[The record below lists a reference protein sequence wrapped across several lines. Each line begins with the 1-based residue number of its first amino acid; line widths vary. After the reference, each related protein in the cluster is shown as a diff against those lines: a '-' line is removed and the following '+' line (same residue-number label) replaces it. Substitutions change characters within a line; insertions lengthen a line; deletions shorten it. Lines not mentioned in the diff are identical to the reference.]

1 MKEEQCTRLGNIA
14 AVFSGLAPYGRSPV
28 KQGDFEM
35 RLIGPK
41 DLQDGSV
48 VLHGIEAVTV
58 QDLAKVAEY
67 RVTANDLLLTL
78 RGGNSKTAVCDPEVS
93 GFYAGPNLAV
103 IRLFP
108 DSAIGPN
115 LLQSILD
122 SLPGQALLRT
132 MSQGTSTLGIR
143 PKSLLDLSISVPPPD
158 TARQLEQLCLLMR
171 ETRRATRSA
180 LQQRERLVL
189 TLAGK
194 YLNNS
199 GVQA

>member
-1 MKEEQCTRLGNIA
+1 M
-14 AVFSGLAPYGRSPV
+14 SGI
-28 KQGDFEM
+28 
-35 RLIGPK
+35 RLIGAK

-48 VLHGIEAVTV
+48 IVDGVETATV
-58 QDLAKVAEY
+58 QNPAKVAEY
-67 RVTANDLLLTL
+67 RVHAGDLLVTL
-78 RGGNSKTAVCDPEVS
+78 RGAISKTAVCDSDAS
-93 GFYAGPNLAV
+93 GFHAGPNLAV
-103 IRLFP
+103 IRLLP
-108 DSAIGPN
+108 DSPVGPN

-122 SLPGQALLRT
+122 SLPGQALLRM

-143 PKSLLDLSISVPPPD
+143 PKSLLDLSLSVPTPA
-158 TARQLEQLCLLMR
+158 TARQLEQLCSLMR

-189 TLAGK
+189 TLAGQ